1 MSANQIIECN
11 KCFGLLIATKNQ
23 KTKICTYCNTR
34 LIINKLKKVGY
45 AKNAFEASIIIKNLK
60 QKKGFKRKFN

>member
-11 KCFGLLIATKNQ
+11 KCHGLLIVTKNQ

-34 LIINKLKKVGY
+34 LLLHKVKKVGY
-45 AKNAFEASIIIKNLK
+45 AKNAFEASLIIKNLK
-60 QKKGFKRKFN
+60 QKKGFKKKIN

>member
-1 MSANQIIECN
+1 MSANQIIECS
-11 KCFGLLIATKNQ
+11 KCHGLLIAGKNQ

-34 LIINKLKKVGY
+34 LLIYKVKKVGH

-60 QKKGFKRKFN
+60 QKKGFKKEI